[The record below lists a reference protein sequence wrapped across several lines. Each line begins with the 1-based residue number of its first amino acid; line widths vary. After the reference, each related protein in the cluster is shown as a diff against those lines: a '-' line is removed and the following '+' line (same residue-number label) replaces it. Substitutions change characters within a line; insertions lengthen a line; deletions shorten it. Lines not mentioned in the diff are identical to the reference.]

1 MRLLIAILLF
11 LTCAVFT
18 LATPNG
24 YVSYEGLIVD
34 IILTAILIPS
44 LMALPFCL
52 PKSGRNVR
60 RFLKAYNIAVLVVIL
75 FQVKDLPVGKEKAI
89 ASTEDANNSEVISSD
104 ATKKITNG
112 EFAISVPLTWAIYAP
127 SGKDYILRTKSETG
141 ELEMFIGF
149 DQNDASLT
157 LEEYGLLLE
166 SSFQYHVPG
175 DIFVSISANC
185 GVKDIE
191 CLYQVVNIVDGDQ
204 ETSTLVASLAAPNGH
219 YRIMINT
226 FTASWEEQSATIF
239 KVLHSFRL
247 L

>member
-75 FQVKDLPVGKEKAI
+75 FQVKR
-89 ASTEDANNSEVISSD
+89 
-104 ATKKITNG
+104 
-112 EFAISVPLTWAIYAP
+112 P
-127 SGKDYILRTKSETG
+127 S
-141 ELEMFIGF
+141 
-149 DQNDASLT
+149 
-157 LEEYGLLLE
+157 
-166 SSFQYHVPG
+166 
-175 DIFVSISANC
+175 C
-185 GVKDIE
+185 
-191 CLYQVVNIVDGDQ
+191 
-204 ETSTLVASLAAPNGH
+204 
-219 YRIMINT
+219 
-226 FTASWEEQSATIF
+226 W
-239 KVLHSFRL
+239 
-247 L
+247 

>member
-104 ATKKITNG
+104 ATKKLPMASSLYPFHLPG
-112 EFAISVPLTWAIYAP
+112 PFMRPA
-127 SGKDYILRTKSETG
+127 GK
-141 ELEMFIGF
+141 
-149 DQNDASLT
+149 
-157 LEEYGLLLE
+157 
-166 SSFQYHVPG
+166 
-175 DIFVSISANC
+175 
-185 GVKDIE
+185 
-191 CLYQVVNIVDGDQ
+191 
-204 ETSTLVASLAAPNGH
+204 
-219 YRIMINT
+219 
-226 FTASWEEQSATIF
+226 TIF
-239 KVLHSFRL
+239 
-247 L
+247 